1 MTHIIPS
8 MTATAGGFAAFSG
21 TSIQTGVQASVP
33 LKPEK
38 PGRQVVVPEKDFLL
52 FRNVGLTPPE
62 QGMFDTFD
70 LDKKLAPFDPETRMQ
85 VKTALFN
92 CRLLQG
98 RSV

>member
-1 MTHIIPS
+1 MTNTISLIQ
-8 MTATAGGFAAFSG
+8 ATDTRGWAAFRG
-21 TSIQTGVQASVP
+21 TSINTGVQASAP
-33 LKPEK
+33 PKPS
-38 PGRQVVVPEKDFLL
+38 RQVVVPEKDFLL
-52 FRNVGLTPPE
+52 FRNVGLAPPE

-70 LDKKLAPFDPETRMQ
+70 LDKKLAPFDIETRMK